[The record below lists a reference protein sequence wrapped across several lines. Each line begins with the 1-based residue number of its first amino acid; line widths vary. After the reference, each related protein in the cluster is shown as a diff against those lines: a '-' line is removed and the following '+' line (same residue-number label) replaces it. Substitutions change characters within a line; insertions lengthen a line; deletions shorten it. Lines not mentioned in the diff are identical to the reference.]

1 MKRLALV
8 STAVLAALAFVPVSA
23 EARASGDGFHRGVAA
38 SMVAAASAAA
48 ASMAPAADSP
58 VEALL
63 VVGLPV
69 GMAAA
74 AMVVAWAMVP
84 LALALAA
91 RLDTVSAAR
100 MAIVAMDTV
109 LPMAT
114 VQPPAVATTATATEG

>member
-23 EARASGDGFHRGVAA
+23 EARASGGGFHRGVAA
-38 SMVAAASAAA
+38 SMVAAAS
-48 ASMAPAADSP
+48 MAPAADSP
-58 VEALL
+58 VEASL